1 MAFCAKMRSFKK
13 TEVKQVVPEP
23 GVEVTFYLLDREPLR
38 LGNGQYTAEELC
50 IRAAQEC
57 SEYWLQGWEAA
68 GLGGCRAALSR
79 STCGLSSFISAEN
92 KEYILEAKVL
102 PYFLILDFTSHWN
115 MAYSSFMISE
125 LAIEYQGMTLV
136 FCKAQSWDRLI

>member
-38 LGNGQYTAEELC
+38 LGNGEYTAEELC

-68 GLGGCRAALSR
+68 VLHYPEAHIDFYYCWEQGVHSGSQG
-79 STCGLSSFISAEN
+79 SAIFPN
-92 KEYILEAKVL
+92 
-102 PYFLILDFTSHWN
+102 PGFYFSLFYH
-115 MAYSSFMISE
+115 
-125 LAIEYQGMTLV
+125 
-136 FCKAQSWDRLI
+136 

>member
-68 GLGGCRAALSR
+68 GLHSPEAHVDSLLLFLLRTR
-79 STCGLSSFISAEN
+79 STFWKPRSC
-92 KEYILEAKVL
+92 
-102 PYFLILDFTSHWN
+102 LIF
-115 MAYSSFMISE
+115 
-125 LAIEYQGMTLV
+125 
-136 FCKAQSWDRLI
+136 

>member
-38 LGNGQYTAEELC
+38 LGCGEYTAEELC

-68 GLGGCRAALSR
+68 VGHCR
-79 STCGLSSFISAEN
+79 STCGVSPLFISAEN
-92 KEYILEAKVL
+92 KV
-102 PYFLILDFTSHWN
+102 
-115 MAYSSFMISE
+115 
-125 LAIEYQGMTLV
+125 
-136 FCKAQSWDRLI
+136 

>member
-38 LGNGQYTAEELC
+38 LGNGEYTAEELC

-57 SEYWLQGWEAA
+57 SKYWLRGWEAA
-68 GLGGCRAALSR
+68 LEH
-79 STCGLSSFISAEN
+79 CG
-92 KEYILEAKVL
+92 EAHVESL
-102 PYFLILDFTSHWN
+102 LFLFLLRIRCEFLKPVFCLVSQSWTFTSH
-115 MAYSSFMISE
+115 
-125 LAIEYQGMTLV
+125 
-136 FCKAQSWDRLI
+136 